1 MKRFFRFFTHNWDL
15 KLLSV
20 VLALV
25 LWVYVVSAEAP
36 QLERVLTVPVETE
49 NMGQDLSLAQT
60 LPPVSIRIRASVRV
74 EVGSENIHAYVDLE
88 GKAAGQFLLPV
99 LLKPIPSANLLEAN
113 PDQILVQLEN
123 VETTTLPIE
132 IVFLG
137 RLPQGLS
144 LGQDQIVEPNTISL
158 QGPHSV
164 VVQARR
170 ALAAVDLTD
179 LSSSVSQTVN
189 VRILD
194 REGKELPLK
203 VTPETVKVSI
213 PVNRES
219 LIKTVPIT
227 PRIVGS
233 PGSGFV
239 IRSVTVEPA
248 IATLE
253 GTSESLNSIL
263 AISTVPISVDGSQE
277 SFTESADLDI
287 GQLSASLLTES
298 VVQVT
303 VELAEA
309 AQAEF
314 EVTVE
319 SLDASWPAAMD
330 PPQIKITVIGPK
342 SEIESLRPSDF
353 LVEVNLK
360 GLVEGEYSL
369 PLQVMV
375 PTGITLLNTSTTTI
389 GVKPFP

>member
-1 MKRFFRFFTHNWDL
+1 M
-15 KLLSV
+15 
-20 VLALV
+20 
-25 LWVYVVSAEAP
+25 
-36 QLERVLTVPVETE
+36 
-49 NMGQDLSLAQT
+49 
-60 LPPVSIRIRASVRV
+60 
-74 EVGSENIHAYVDLE
+74 
-88 GKAAGQFLLPV
+88 
-99 LLKPIPSANLLEAN
+99 
-113 PDQILVQLEN
+113 
-123 VETTTLPIE
+123 
-132 IVFLG
+132 
-137 RLPQGLS
+137 
-144 LGQDQIVEPNTISL
+144 
-158 QGPHSV
+158 
-164 VVQARR
+164 
-170 ALAAVDLTD
+170 
-179 LSSSVSQTVN
+179 N

>member
-1 MKRFFRFFTHNWDL
+1 
-15 KLLSV
+15 
-20 VLALV
+20 
-25 LWVYVVSAEAP
+25 
-36 QLERVLTVPVETE
+36 
-49 NMGQDLSLAQT
+49 
-60 LPPVSIRIRASVRV
+60 
-74 EVGSENIHAYVDLE
+74 
-88 GKAAGQFLLPV
+88 
-99 LLKPIPSANLLEAN
+99 
-113 PDQILVQLEN
+113 
-123 VETTTLPIE
+123 
-132 IVFLG
+132 
-137 RLPQGLS
+137 
-144 LGQDQIVEPNTISL
+144 
-158 QGPHSV
+158 
-164 VVQARR
+164 
-170 ALAAVDLTD
+170 
-179 LSSSVSQTVN
+179 
-189 VRILD
+189 
-194 REGKELPLK
+194 
-203 VTPETVKVSI
+203 
-213 PVNRES
+213 

-263 AISTVPISVDGSQE
+263 AISTVPISVDGSRE
-277 SFTESADLDI
+277 SFTESIDLDT
-287 GQLSASLLTES
+287 GQLPASLLTES

-303 VELAEA
+303 IELAEA

-342 SEIESLRPSDF
+342 SEIESLRLSDF

-360 GLVEGEYSL
+360 GLVMGEYSL

-389 GVKPFP
+389 GVKPSP

>member
-1 MKRFFRFFTHNWDL
+1 VKRFFRFFTHNWDL
-15 KLLSV
+15 KLLSA

-36 QLERVLTVPVETE
+36 QLERVLMVAVETE
-49 NMGQDLSLAQT
+49 NMGQDLSLAKT

-99 LLKPIPSANLLEAN
+99 LLSPIPGANLLEAN
-113 PDQILVQLEN
+113 PDQLLVQLEN
-123 VETTTLPIE
+123 VETTTLPVE
-132 IVFLG
+132 IIFLG

-144 LGQDQIVEPNTISL
+144 LGQDQIVEPGTVSF

-164 VVQARR
+164 LIQAQR
-170 ALAAVDLTD
+170 AVAAVDLTD
-179 LSSSVSQTVN
+179 LSNSVSQTVS

-194 REGKELPLK
+194 REGKELPLI

-227 PRIVGS
+227 PRIVS
-233 PGSGFV
+233 FPGSGFV
-239 IRSVTVEPA
+239 IRSVTVEPS

-253 GTSESLNSIL
+253 GTSESLDSIL
-263 AISTVPISVDGSQE
+263 AISTMPISVDGSRE
-277 SFTESADLDI
+277 SFTESVDLDI
-287 GQLSASLLTES
+287 AQLQASLLTES

-303 VELAEA
+303 VELVEA

-319 SLDASWPAAMD
+319 SLDASWPAVMD
-330 PPQIKITVIGPK
+330 PPQITITVVGPK
-342 SEIESLRPSDF
+342 VEIESLRSSDF
-353 LVEVNLK
+353 LAEVNLK
-360 GLVEGEYSL
+360 GLMTREYSL
-369 PLQVMV
+369 PLKITV
-375 PTGITLLNTSTTTI
+375 PMGITLLNTSTITI
-389 GVKPFP
+389 GVKPYP